1 MKSIPCNWQ
10 PYEDRYGDSGISAI
24 AYEPQGLRVLF
35 RRGPRR
41 QVLYTARS
49 SGMQHLIRMAEL
61 ARTGNG
67 LNAYINRH
75 GVPCAWQA

>member
-1 MKSIPCNWQ
+1 MNTIDNPWQ
-10 PYEDRYGDSGISAI
+10 RYEDRNGDSGIAAV

-35 RRGPRR
+35 RRGPRK

-67 LNAYINRH
+67 LNAYITRH

>member
-1 MKSIPCNWQ
+1 MNTSTSSWQ
-10 PYEDRYGDSGISAI
+10 RYQDRNGDSGITAV
-24 AYEPQGLRVLF
+24 AYEAQGLRVMF

-41 QVLYTARS
+41 QVLFTAGS

-67 LNAYINRH
+67 LNAYITRH
-75 GVPCAWQA
+75 GVPAAWQA